1 MGIKIWL
8 DNKGLEQT
16 MLTGSGIER
25 IEREVME
32 RRLSEIQGQF
42 IIDFGF
48 EGKFEIK
55 SQETQPDKNGVVRA
69 RYMIAAADARTTAT
83 LQRQRGWLNKFVK

>member
-1 MGIKIWL
+1 MTIKVWL
-8 DNKGLEQT
+8 NNKGLEQA
-16 MLTGSGIER
+16 MLTGPGVER
-25 IEREVME
+25 VERELME
-32 RRLSEIQGQF
+32 RKLSEVQGQF

-69 RYMIAAADARTTAT
+69 RYIISAADAKTTTA
-83 LQRQRGWLNKFVK
+83 LQRRRGWLNKFVK